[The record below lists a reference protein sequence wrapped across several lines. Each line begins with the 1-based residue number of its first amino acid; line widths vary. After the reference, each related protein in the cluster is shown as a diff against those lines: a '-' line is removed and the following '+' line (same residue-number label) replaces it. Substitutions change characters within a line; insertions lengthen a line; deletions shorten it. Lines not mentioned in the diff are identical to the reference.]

1 MICGF
6 LQSKD
11 LITYRILIFQE
22 FLTFQLDQL
31 SNNPSLQSLLFKDI
45 RGDFVLFFLILK
57 FMLTNITFELSVKL
71 V

>member
-22 FLTFQLDQL
+22 FLTFQKDQL
-31 SNNPSLQSLLFKDI
+31 GNNPYFSKI
-45 RGDFVLFFLILK
+45 PYAATILI
-57 FMLTNITFELSVKL
+57 IQGY
-71 V
+71 